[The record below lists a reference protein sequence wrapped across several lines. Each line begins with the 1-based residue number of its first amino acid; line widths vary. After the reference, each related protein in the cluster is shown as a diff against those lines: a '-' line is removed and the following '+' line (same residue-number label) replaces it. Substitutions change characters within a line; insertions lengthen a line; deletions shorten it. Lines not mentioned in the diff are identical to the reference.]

1 MPEILIPKLIITKQ
15 NQYSIAVN
23 GKNYK
28 MFKYVIIDPNYK
40 DDKHTLEVRDNRCDL
55 GENSVFF
62 LKELASV
69 ACIKGYSKMKKA
81 ELVKEL
87 TKRVIFE

>member
-15 NQYSIAVN
+15 NQYSITVD

-28 MFKYVIIDPNYK
+28 MFKYVTVDPNYK

-55 GENSVFF
+55 GENSVFS
-62 LKELASV
+62 LKVLAAV
-69 ACIKGYSKMKKA
+69 ACIKGAAKFKKDKLVA
-81 ELVKEL
+81 ELS
-87 TKRVIFE
+87 KRVIFE